1 MGKRW
6 ENNNY
11 CDIIPD
17 VLFGVDLSNCCYN
30 HDMAYW
36 KKPITRKAADLR
48 LKLCMQ
54 RMYRMSGKQKLG
66 NFVSNII
73 YYGLRLLGWIR
84 W

>member
-6 ENNNY
+6 DRGDY

-17 VLFGVDLSNCCYN
+17 ILFGVDLSKCCYQ
-30 HDMAYW
+30 HDIDYW

-48 LKLCMQ
+48 LKLCILNK
-54 RMYRMSGKQKLG
+54 YKNAGKYKLG
-66 NFVSNII
+66 KFISTSIH
-73 YYGLRLLGWIR
+73 YFLRIFGWIR

>member
-36 KKPITRKAADLR
+36 KKTISRRMADERLRICVRNKFRLRGKSKIGNPVSRIIYIFLR
-48 LKLCMQ
+48 L
-54 RMYRMSGKQKLG
+54 
-66 NFVSNII
+66 F
-73 YYGLRLLGWIR
+73 GWVR